1 MQKLL
6 TAKVGFTGL
15 TDFGVVTLC
24 KMAPNIEHLELCR
37 LETLTEYSLKFLFKE
52 LPQLS
57 FLDTNGIK
65 DVNYA
70 MLEEFKQTK
79 PNLIMRMYR
88 FDKFDKKD
96 NGLRVPRRV
105 VAKKKKSKKGGKK
118 KK

>member
-1 MQKLL
+1 M
-6 TAKVGFTGL
+6 KVGFTAL

-24 KMAPNIEHLELCR
+24 KMAPNIEHLELSR
-37 LETLTEYSLKFLFKE
+37 LETLTEYSIKFLFKE
-52 LPQLS
+52 LHQLA

-79 PNLIMRMYR
+79 PNLILRMYR

-105 VAKKKKSKKGGKK
+105 IQKKKKGKGKGGKK